1 MFDVGFW
8 ELSLIMVVVLLVVGP
23 ERLPKLARTAGVYV
37 GKARRMVADVRAEV
51 NRELRAQELKESLGE
66 QGLGQ
71 LKDTAD
77 ELRTIGNELKS
88 DVQAFG
94 TRTGDAAAPAVHST
108 VPKAPPA
115 GDDAKSQPE
124 TESPKGG

>member
-51 NRELRAQELKESLGE
+51 NRELRAQELKESMGG
-66 QGLGQ
+66 QGLEE
-71 LKDTAD
+71 LKGTAN
-77 ELRTIGNELKS
+77 ELRSIGNELKS
-88 DVQAFG
+88 DVQAFD
-94 TRTGDAAAPAVHST
+94 TETLKSAAPE
-108 VPKAPPA
+108 APPA
-115 GDDAKSQPE
+115 EADAKTQPD

>member
-37 GKARRMVADVRAEV
+37 GKARRIVADVRAEV
-51 NRELRAQELKESLGE
+51 HRELRAQELKESMGG
-66 QGLGQ
+66 QGLEQ
-71 LKDTAD
+71 LKDTAE
-77 ELRTIGNELKS
+77 ELRSIGNDLKS
-88 DVQAFG
+88 DVGAFG
-94 TRTGDAAAPAVHST
+94 TKALDSTGPEPATAHADTNSHE
-108 VPKAPPA
+108 
-115 GDDAKSQPE
+115 E